1 MVAAGLDSHPLRR
14 WAVAGPLIVALVA
27 GAMVAFARP
36 ETGEVLGVLGIA
48 SGSLTAGVLII
59 RRSRRLHRRERVA
72 WRFLAIGLFLVATG
86 VLLTGVLTELG
97 FVVPAFGPIDLFFLG
112 GYTMFLVTLY
122 RLARSDT
129 EGRDWILTILDSLVG
144 AIALAVLVWTV
155 FYNEL
160 VESLSRAPAWER
172 VVAGIYPLLD
182 VAAIIGLMIL
192 VIRRSHFRWDPRL
205 VFLAVGLS
213 IQVAADLTYL
223 QRGLGQSFVEA
234 EPLFGLFLLATAG
247 YLTAAALIDRAP
259 KKREFP
265 DRDAPV
271 FALVWPYL
279 LAGVLL
285 GTHVVRYHSTG
296 QRGDGVLLLD
306 ALLVIGA
313 VVFLRQIWIIHHH
326 RIRVENQRSE
336 LIASV
341 SHELRTPLTAM
352 VGYLDLLDES
362 SDEFPAE
369 VRQEMVAEAA
379 GQARH
384 MARLVTDLVVLARG
398 NHQGLPLQISELA
411 MESLITDALRGVD
424 PAETRIEVDS
434 DEGVRIT
441 VDADRVRQALANL
454 LTNAVRYGADRA
466 LLSGRVN
473 GRDLVFEVHD
483 NGKGVPTRHEA
494 AVWQRFERGA
504 HRLNAVTP
512 GMGIGLAIVR
522 AVAEAHGGSAGY
534 RRSEALGG
542 ACFWLYIPECVV
554 GAEAPTP
561 ANA

>member
-1 MVAAGLDSHPLRR
+1 MVTAGLDSNSLRR

-27 GAMVAFARP
+27 AAMVAFARP

-59 RRSRRLHRRERVA
+59 RRSRRLDRREQTA
-72 WRFLAIGLFLVATG
+72 WRFAAIGLFLVATG

-97 FVVPAFGPIDLFFLG
+97 FVVSAYGPIDLFFLG

-129 EGRDWILTILDSLVG
+129 EGRDWILTILDAVVG

-160 VESLSRAPAWER
+160 IETLSRAPAWER

-271 FALVWPYL
+271 FALVWPYM

-296 QRGDGVLLLD
+296 QSGDGVLLLD

-352 VGYLDLLDES
+352 VGYLDLLDEN

-369 VRQEMVAEAA
+369 ARQEMVAEAA
-379 GQARH
+379 NQARH

-398 NHQGLPLQISELA
+398 NHQGLPLVISELA
-411 MESLITDALRGVD
+411 LESIIADALRGVD

-434 DEGVRIT
+434 DENARVQ

-466 LLSGRVN
+466 LLSGRVK

-534 RRSEALGG
+534 RRSDVLGG
-542 ACFWLYIPECVV
+542 ACFWLSIPECVV